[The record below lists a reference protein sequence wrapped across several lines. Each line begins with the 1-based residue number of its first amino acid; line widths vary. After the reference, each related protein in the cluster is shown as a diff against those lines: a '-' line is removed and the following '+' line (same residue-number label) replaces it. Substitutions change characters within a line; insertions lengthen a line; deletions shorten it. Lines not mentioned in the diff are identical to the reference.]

1 MAKILGSVKL
11 VDLFSIEV
19 AKRLSISYTTSGQVC
34 STTESVVVGLERRS
48 QLNLKDLCFLLW
60 TESGCLL
67 FLMFDLCIV
76 LRLSLTA

>member
-1 MAKILGSVKL
+1 MG
-11 VDLFSIEV
+11 
-19 AKRLSISYTTSGQVC
+19 
-34 STTESVVVGLERRS
+34 RRS

-76 LRLSLTA
+76 LSIFLPHNLIMFILPPRHVVIVDDVRVQLGTVKRL